1 MKNVSTYL
9 DLIED
14 RCLSEK
20 SDTDVYPSI
29 YHLEI
34 IKEIQTS
41 KWMCYNTVDPYRN
54 CRLLCGMKD
63 YLCEFNSY
71 IIVEYF
77 TVQILYDIN
86 IYRFIVIFVYW
97 LLRMN
102 TVFFFYK

>member
-41 KWMCYNTVDPYRN
+41 KWMCYNTCRPIQELSTLVWN
-54 CRLLCGMKD
+54 ERLLM
-63 YLCEFNSY
+63 
-71 IIVEYF
+71 
-77 TVQILYDIN
+77 
-86 IYRFIVIFVYW
+86 
-97 LLRMN
+97 
-102 TVFFFYK
+102 